1 MSEPFFLIKKSTQTQ
16 LPSGRRRTYR
26 LSESEGKPLAAAITM
41 FRRHLL
47 LNDAIARSKE
57 EAPYTWV
64 LKDSGVLAAGH
75 ARSQQELGTLHKNLD
90 ELSGPGEVIAAGEY
104 KKRGSA
110 LLFNLQSGTYMK
122 KLLAKERKHEKKIE
136 IRNGIIGTAAN
147 AFRTYMFGGDEAPI
161 ISFNYCL
168 DECTKEQELG
178 GNTILGT
185 NIVTTLSNIAEY
197 DAYLSH
203 NSQNGSGRPR
213 HVRSLRKTKR
223 R

>member
-1 MSEPFFLIKKSTQTQ
+1 
-16 LPSGRRRTYR
+16 
-26 LSESEGKPLAAAITM
+26 M
-41 FRRHLL
+41 FRRHVL
-47 LNDAIARSKE
+47 LNDAIAQSKDNM
-57 EAPYTWV
+57 PYTWV
-64 LKDSGVLAAGH
+64 LKDTGVLAAGH

-104 KKRGSA
+104 KKSGAA

-136 IRNGIIGTAAN
+136 IRNEIIGTATA
-147 AFRTYMFGGDEAPI
+147 AFRSHMFGGEEAPI

-203 NSQNGSGRPR
+203 NSHGGSR